1 MRGTVIYLLK
11 APQLVSEEAAPP
23 PPSSDSTVHFLPSDT
38 NKRGEIGKQ
47 NSE

>member
-23 PPSSDSTVHFLPSDT
+23 PQALTPLSISFHRIPI
-38 NKRGEIGKQ
+38 KEGK
-47 NSE
+47 